1 MSSLDRLK
9 VTDLQKVQSDLWN
22 ARTRWRN
29 LGDALGIHA
38 SSIDSIAMKHREDPV
53 NCFREM
59 LSEWLRGGSTPP
71 RTWNTLV
78 AALRMETVD
87 LGSIADEIER
97 KYKLIT

>member
-1 MSSLDRLK
+1 MSSGRLRI
-9 VTDLQKVQSDLWN
+9 TDLQKVQSDLWN

-38 SSIDSIAMKHREDPV
+38 SSIDTIAMKHRDDPV
-53 NCFREM
+53 DCFREM

-71 RTWNTLV
+71 RTWNTIV
-78 AALRMETVD
+78 AALKTDTVD

-97 KYKLIT
+97 KYNLTL